1 MDIQK
6 PLQTLACLARGVDPI
21 SKQAFAK
28 DSPYNHP
35 QVIRDLFSCVDYIND
50 RAKRIRMTPEQIKQK
65 NIDKGLPVNC
75 GMPWTPDLKHQL
87 AEQFRQGLSV
97 KDLATKFQ
105 RTNASINAELKRQG
119 LITEG
124 AMPEF

>member
-6 PLQTLACLARGVDPI
+6 PLQTLASLARGIDPI

-35 QVIRDLFSCVDYIND
+35 QVIRDLFTCVDYINE
-50 RAKRIRMTPEQIKQK
+50 RSKQIRLTPEQIKQK
-65 NIDKGLPVNC
+65 NIDKGLPINC
-75 GMPWTPDLKHQL
+75 GMPWTPELRQQL

-97 KDLATKFQ
+97 KDLANKFQ
-105 RTNASINAELKRQG
+105 RTNGSINAELKRQG
-119 LITEG
+119 LINDTSL
-124 AMPEF
+124 PPF

>member
-6 PLQTLACLARGVDPI
+6 PLQTLASLARGVDPI

-35 QVIRDLFSCVDYIND
+35 QIIRDLFSCVDYINE
-50 RAKRIRMTPEQIKQK
+50 RAQRVRMTPEQIKQK
-65 NIDKGLPVNC
+65 NIDKGLPINC
-75 GMPWTPDLKHQL
+75 GMPWTQDLKHQL
-87 AEQFRQGLSV
+87 AEQFRQGRSV
-97 KDLATKFQ
+97 KELASHFQ
-105 RTNASINAELKRQG
+105 RTHASINAELKRQG

-124 AMPEF
+124 AAPPF

>member
-6 PLQTLACLARGVDPI
+6 PLQTLASLARGVDPI

-35 QVIRDLFSCVDYIND
+35 EIIRDLFSCVDFIND
-50 RAKRIRMTPEQIKQK
+50 QTKRVRLTPEQIKQK
-65 NIDKGLPVNC
+65 NIDKGLPMNC
-75 GMPWTPDLKHQL
+75 GMPWTPALKQNL

-97 KDLATKFQ
+97 KDLASKFE
-105 RTNASINAELKRQG
+105 RTNASITAELKRQG
-119 LITEG
+119 LINEG
-124 AMPEF
+124 GLPPF